1 MLRLFTPHEPARSA
15 DRANLLAQTTA
26 IIKTFQRPEC
36 LNRLIRS
43 IRQCYPEL
51 RVLVGDDGYEPSP
64 CNDVE
69 YFRLPTDIGV
79 SAGRGALLDQV
90 KTPYFLLLDDDVE
103 FYRRTTIEHLIRLV
117 DQGSLDIAAGTC
129 IKIKC
134 KRFFTRR
141 KPQPGHGL
149 FDFQDN
155 QLRLVRGNLG
165 KGDGYELCDITH
177 NFYVAR
183 VDAVYSMGAWDPELR
198 QNEHTEFFV
207 RARRHGLRVG
217 CCPKV
222 VIKHWNSRP
231 KEYCKFRYRSYH
243 QVAARKIGVEC
254 IIGFQG
260 QKYTVDGPGATIM
273 GQNPPELLK
282 RAA

>member
-1 MLRLFTPHEPARSA
+1 MLRLFKPHESA
-15 DRANLLAQTTA
+15 SSTDRASLLSQTTA

-36 LNRLIRS
+36 LNRLVRS
-43 IRQCYPEL
+43 IRQFYPEL
-51 RVLVGDDGYEPSP
+51 RVLVGDDGIEPSP
-64 CNDVE
+64 CDGVD
-69 YFRLPTDIGV
+69 YFRLPEDIGV
-79 SAGRGALLDQV
+79 SAGRNALLAQV
-90 KTPYFLLLDDDVE
+90 QTPYFLLLDDDVE
-103 FYRRTTIEHLIRLV
+103 FYRHTTIEHLIRLV

-129 IKIKC
+129 IKIKR

-141 KPQPGHGL
+141 KPQPGDGL
-149 FDFQDN
+149 FDFQGN
-155 QLRLVRGNLG
+155 QLRLIRGDHG
-165 KGDGYELCDITH
+165 QGDGYQLCDITH

-183 VDAVYSMGAWDPELR
+183 VDVIYSMGAWDPELR

-217 CCPKV
+217 CCHNV

-243 QVAARKIGVEC
+243 HVAARKIGVEF
-254 IIGFQG
+254 IVGFKG

-273 GQNPPELLK
+273 GLNPPELLK

>member
-1 MLRLFTPHEPARSA
+1 MLRLFKPSEPARFSDDA
-15 DRANLLAQTTA
+15 KLLSQTTA

-43 IRQCYPEL
+43 IRTYYPDL
-51 RVLVGDDGYEPSP
+51 RILVGDDGFEPSP
-64 CNDVE
+64 CTDVE
-69 YFRLPTDIGV
+69 YIRLPEDIGV
-79 SAGRGALLDQV
+79 SAGRAALLKRV
-90 KTPYFLLLDDDVE
+90 KTPYFMLLDDDVE

-117 DQGSLDIAAGTC
+117 DQGSLDLAAGTC
-129 IKIKC
+129 IKIKR
-134 KRFFTRR
+134 KRFYTRK

-149 FDFQDN
+149 FDFRDN
-155 QLRLVRGNLG
+155 QLRLVRGNHG
-165 KGDGYELCDITH
+165 QGDGYELCDITH

-183 VDAVYSMGAWDPELR
+183 VDAVNSMGAWDPELR

-217 CCPKV
+217 CCDSV
-222 VIKHWNSRP
+222 VIKHWNDRP

-243 QVAARKIGVEC
+243 QVASRKIGVEC
-254 IIGFQG
+254 IIGFNG
-260 QKYTVDGPGATIM
+260 REYTVDGPGATIM
-273 GQNPPELLK
+273 GENTPAQLK